1 MGRAHHRRER
11 DDVDLSDYLR
21 ILRRR
26 WRWILVPVVLG
37 VAAALAFI
45 EISTPTYA
53 SSSRLFVSTSSQSGD
68 LTQANQ
74 GNSLAVERVQS
85 YADLVGTHS
94 LAQRVSDKLGGK
106 YAADTLM
113 KTVSAT
119 VVPNTVN
126 LTITAKNASATDA
139 RDIAQTYAEALSQEV
154 SRIEA
159 PADGSPSPIRMSVV
173 DDAQVPT
180 HAVSPR
186 KVADLVLGLL
196 FGLIVG
202 LLLALVRNRADTS
215 ISSAEDLEA
224 VSDIPVLGTIHTDA
238 GAVQK
243 PSSVALRESTP
254 WAEAFRVLRTNMQ
267 FVHVDR
273 SERVFVVSSSV
284 PSEGKTTVV
293 INLAITLALA
303 GQRIA
308 LVECDLRRPRI
319 AERLGLDDGVGTTTV
334 LIGQISLDQA
344 LQTHADSGLSV
355 LTAGRRPP
363 NPSELLQSHAMEELI
378 RDLRSRFDVVLLD
391 APPLLPVTD
400 AALLAAQSDGLLMV
414 VRHGKTG
421 REQVRI
427 AMQRVE
433 SVAGETAGVVIN
445 MAPTTGRGYGYG
457 YGYGHG
463 GYEPDLARQG
473 RRKREAGK
481 PLSGST
487 PSSGTRSG
495 SSPVAARTDNGSD
508 DEGHDARAGSA
519 RRHR

>member
-1 MGRAHHRRER
+1 M
-11 DDVDLSDYLR
+11 DLSDYFR
-21 ILRRR
+21 IFRRR
-26 WRWILVPVVLG
+26 WRWVLVPVVVG
-37 VAAALAFI
+37 FAAALVFI
-45 EISTPTYA
+45 EISTPIYA
-53 SSSRLFVSTSSQSGD
+53 SNSRLFVSTSSQSSD

-106 YAADTLM
+106 YDADTLM
-113 KTVSAT
+113 ESVVAT

-126 LTITAKNASATDA
+126 LTITAKNASPAGA
-139 RDIAQTYAEALSQEV
+139 RDIAQAYAEALSQEV

-159 PADGSPSPIRMSVV
+159 PADGQPSPIRMSVV

-186 KVADLVLGLL
+186 KVADLVLGVLIGL
-196 FGLIVG
+196 FVG
-202 LLLALVRNRADTS
+202 LCLALVRNRTDTS

-224 VSDIPVLGTIHTDA
+224 ITDIPVLGTIHADA

-243 PSSVALRESTP
+243 PSSVALRGSTP

-284 PSEGKTTVV
+284 PGEGKTTVV

-303 GQRIA
+303 GQRVA

-319 AERLGLDDGVGTTTV
+319 ADRLGLDDGVGTTTV
-334 LIGQISLDQA
+334 LIGQIPLDQA
-344 LQTHADSGLSV
+344 LQKHADTGLSV

-363 NPSELLQSHAMEELI
+363 NPSELLQSHSMKELI

-400 AALLAAQSDGLLMV
+400 AALLAAQSDGLIMA
-414 VRHGKTG
+414 VRHSKTS

-427 AMQRVE
+427 ALQRVE
-433 SVAGETAGVVIN
+433 SVDGKGVGIVIN
-445 MAPTTGRGYGYG
+445 MAPTTGRDHGYG

-473 RRKREAGK
+473 RRKREPGK
-481 PLSGST
+481 RSSAST
-487 PSSGTRSG
+487 TSSAARPG
-495 SSPVAARTDNGSD
+495 SSPVTARMDSGFD
-508 DEGHDARAGSA
+508 DGVGDSRAGSA
-519 RRHR
+519 RRHL